1 MYYLIVGGQKCMYIC
16 INVFACKEKDII
28 ACGERLYLISYN
40 VFACGKKD
48 LFVC

>member
-1 MYYLIVGGQKCMYIC
+1 MYVYM
-16 INVFACKEKDII
+16 VFACKEKDII

-48 LFVC
+48 VFVC